1 MYASAAKCCHLGIMI
16 KSGSEADLPGPW
28 WRELPILLHRAAREL
43 GQNDPLRLGAA
54 TAFFTSFAL
63 PPILIILV
71 QLLSSLYPS
80 SIVRVLLLGKV
91 SNLVGA
97 SAAGLVA
104 QIVMNVAD
112 PMRSRLV
119 TWLGFAFLLF
129 VATTLFTIIQHSL
142 NQLWQIRPKRGS
154 GKLSQAV
161 GERVRSGGV
170 LLATAGLT
178 LLAFGTDAALS
189 LFAESI
195 RDFDTTFT
203 YVIVRG
209 LNAIVAWLILAAW
222 FGITFRTLSLA
233 KVPWRAVTR
242 GAALTALLISLGEMA
257 LGQLLVAHD
266 LGPVYGPASSLV
278 LVLLFVFYCAMIF
291 YFGAAFT
298 KTYAHRIG
306 LDIRPKKSAVRYRLV
321 NVEE

>member
-1 MYASAAKCCHLGIMI
+1 MTKVTPPA
-16 KSGSEADLPGPW
+16 ELPGPW
-28 WRELPILLHRAAREL
+28 WRELPILLHRASREL
-43 GQNDPLRLGAA
+43 GANDPLRLGAA

-80 SIVRVLLLGKV
+80 SIVRVMLLGKV

-112 PMRSRLV
+112 PQRSRLV
-119 TWLGFAFLLF
+119 VWAGFAFLVF
-129 VATTLFTIIQHSL
+129 VATTLFTVIQHSL
-142 NQLWQIRPKRGS
+142 NQLWQMRPKRGT
-154 GKLSQAV
+154 GQLAQAV
-161 GERVRSGGV
+161 RERARSGGI
-170 LLATAGLT
+170 LLATAGLS
-178 LLAFGTDAALS
+178 LLAFGTDAALN
-189 LFAESI
+189 LFAESV
-195 RDFDTTFT
+195 RDFDPSLGYF
-203 YVIVRG
+203 VVRG

-222 FGITFRTLSLA
+222 FGVTFRTLSLA

-242 GAALTALLISLGEMA
+242 GAALTALLISLGEVV
-257 LGQLLVAHD
+257 LGQLLVARN

-291 YFGAAFT
+291 YFGACFT
-298 KTYAHRIG
+298 KVYAHRIG
-306 LDIRPKKSAVRYRLV
+306 LDIRPKKTAVRYRLV

>member
-1 MYASAAKCCHLGIMI
+1 MTKLTPPA
-16 KSGSEADLPGPW
+16 ELPGPW
-28 WRELPILLHRAAREL
+28 WRELPILLHRAGREL
-43 GQNDPLRLGAA
+43 AANDPLRLGAA

-80 SIVRVLLLGKV
+80 SIVRVMLLGKI

-104 QIVMNVAD
+104 QIVVNVAD
-112 PMRSRLV
+112 PRRSRLV
-119 TWLGFAFLLF
+119 TILGFAFLVF

-142 NQLWQIRPKRGS
+142 NQLWQIRSKRGS
-154 GKLSQAV
+154 GQLAQAV
-161 GERVRSGGV
+161 GERARSAGI

-178 LLAFGTDAALS
+178 LLAFGADAALN
-189 LFAESI
+189 LFADSI
-195 RDFDTTFT
+195 RDFDPGIGYF
-203 YVIVRG
+203 VVRG
-209 LNAIVAWLILAAW
+209 LNALVAWLILAAW
-222 FGITFRTLSLA
+222 FGATFRTLSLA

-242 GAALTALLISLGEMA
+242 GAALTALLISLGEVV
-257 LGQLLVAHD
+257 LGQLLVARN

-291 YFGAAFT
+291 YFGACFT
-298 KTYAHRIG
+298 KVYAHRIG
-306 LDIRPKKSAVRYRLV
+306 LDIRPKKMAVRYRLV